1 MQYQNEKTIREF
13 VEIARGQINTLNA
26 ICDRIDFEL
35 NKPTKPNLGGFA
47 VDSSDSSRPKYDWR
61 AVAFTPALREVFY
74 LLKNRNYPVTIN
86 TICREL
92 DIAPTAARWRL
103 GKLKE
108 RGVDIETVRTGKRL
122 AKYRIA

>member
-1 MQYQNEKTIREF
+1 MQYQNEKTIREMNELLKGY
-13 VEIARGQINTLNA
+13 VKTIDA
-26 ICDRIDFEL
+26 ITQRIDEEL
-35 NKPTKPNLGGFA
+35 EKPSKPAAPNLGGFA
-47 VDSSDSSRPKYDWR
+47 VASRPKYDWR
-61 AVAFTPALREVFY
+61 AVAFTPALRDVFY

-108 RGVDIETVRTGKRL
+108 RGVEIETVRTGKRL